1 MDWGLLII
9 MMLVIPFI
17 TILPAIFLA
26 GLIWGLYQFIRGTI
40 RERASARRKL
50 GGRATETLNIQ
61 KVA

>member
-26 GLIWGLYQFIRGTI
+26 GLVCGLYETI
-40 RERASARRKL
+40 HDFMRERRTAGRKL
-50 GGRATETLNIQ
+50 AKRASE
-61 KVA
+61 V